1 MFWLAQQRQSRNQL
15 IKQWCFRMNFDQA
28 RFNMIESQIRTWDVL
43 DQAVLDAVAAVKR
56 EDFVLEQ
63 YRQLAF
69 ADMQVPLREEPV
81 DPGEV
86 MLTPKLEAR
95 MLQELGL
102 SPADKVLEVGTGSGY
117 VTALLSRLA
126 RQVVSVEIVSAFTE
140 LAQRRLQSAGAGN
153 VSLEVGDAAN
163 GWAQGAPYDA
173 ILLTGSVPTLPSSF
187 KEQLKPGGRLLAVI
201 GEEPAMTGTLV
212 VRVAESSF
220 SSRGLFETCIPALQ
234 NVPRNTRFVF

>member
-1 MFWLAQQRQSRNQL
+1 
-15 IKQWCFRMNFDQA
+15 MNFDQA
-28 RFNMIESQIRTWDVL
+28 RFNMIESQM
-43 DQAVLDAVAAVKR
+43 LDAVAAVKR